1 MCVYIYIYIC
11 VYIYIYTYI
20 ISYHSYGFYCTK
32 TDTVSCGLSISSWL
46 QKNSNFQHWSTHPV
60 GFPRPVACI
69 FISLWYSINLCW
81 IPIHPLE
88 NWHRPWK
95 EHLSSGNSSSDSYL
109 PGSMII
115 YWMVEEEYILFLIPY
130 LWSSVMSIN
139 YLLCPYICHYKWTF
153 IYYVYT

>member
-1 MCVYIYIYIC
+1 M
-11 VYIYIYTYI
+11 YIYIYTCVYTYI
-20 ISYHSYGFYCTK
+20 YIYTHTLYHIIVMDSIVQK
-32 TDTVSCGLSISSWL
+32 QISCGLSISSWL

-60 GFPRPVACI
+60 GFPRPVAFI

-95 EHLSSGNSSSDSYL
+95 EHLSSGNSSSDSYV

-115 YWMVEEEYILFLIPY
+115 YWMVEYILFLIPY
-130 LWSSVMSIN
+130 LWSSIMSIN
-139 YLLCPYICHYKWTF
+139 CLLCPYICHYKWTF